1 MAALIAAEVERAGP
15 SGLFPGGVVLTGGG
29 ALLRGFAEVVQQET
43 DLPARVAAP
52 QGVHG
57 MNDEIRGPH
66 HSTVVGLLRW
76 GARSNRRRRTTHSN
90 GHSSDTPHVTAR
102 FSRWLR
108 ELF

>member
-1 MAALIAAEVERAGP
+1 
-15 SGLFPGGVVLTGGG
+15 
-29 ALLRGFAEVVQQET
+29 VQQET

-66 HSTVVGLLRW
+66 HATVVGLLRW
-76 GARSNRRRRTTHSN
+76 GARSNRGRRLPRAN
-90 GHSSDTPHVTAR
+90 GHSPDTLVAGAR
-102 FSRWLR
+102 FTRWLR

>member
-1 MAALIAAEVERAGP
+1 VERAGP
-15 SGLFPGGVVLTGGG
+15 AGLFPGGIVLTGGG

-66 HSTVVGLLRW
+66 HATVVGLLRW
-76 GARSNRRRRTTHSN
+76 GARSNRGRRLPRAN
-90 GHSSDTPHVTAR
+90 GHGPETPDVGAR
-102 FSRWLR
+102 FTRWLR